1 MKEELKKVI
10 FSRKIMDKLHVLR
23 RLLAIDIEDFD
34 EMIRLLQLIY
44 EQSYTKDEADLQS
57 DEDPDE
63 ADAEEVYL
71 KFNPDVIL
79 SILTDYIDDKSKKN
93 IDLAHSEQ
101 KKQKLEKMEK
111 EKKAKEDKKKWESLT
126 QVLPAETFH
135 IWGVLDKAQSRYYKL
150 LLDRQKLIEETGE
163 LHSQH
168 QELKGLLRQ
177 YLQVKYTQFV
187 GVAT

>member
-34 EMIRLLQLIY
+34 EMVRLLQLIY
-44 EQSYTKDEADLQS
+44 EQSYLKDESDLMN
-57 DEDPDE
+57 D
-63 ADAEEVYL
+63 EEVDPEDIYL

-101 KKQKLEKMEK
+101 KKQKLEKQEK
-111 EKKAKEDKKKWESLT
+111 EKKAKEDKKKWDSLT
-126 QVLPAETFH
+126 QVLPEQTFH
-135 IWGVLDKAQSRYYKL
+135 IWRVLEKSQSRYYKL

-177 YLQVKYTQFV
+177 YLQV
-187 GVAT
+187 AWEWDCL